1 MSASHVL
8 AKGPLSSAIGQ
19 WAFVGLGA
27 YALAGGEA
35 LRDAAVQTA
44 SVAAQLAAGVP
55 LSAIL
60 QASGTGGSNN
70 HAAGAAGAAAAAPAP
85 IIIHTSSG
93 SSSGGGKLLTE
104 RPLVLLVQLTLG
116 AGLCWGSYIVLS
128 TVLPEQIKE
137 MLPVTRKFFDA
148 AVTSLGKGIL
158 QVKESLGEQ
167 ILGLSTKQD
176 ELSEQQSET
185 HAEVLSVRNDLGEVK
200 FDLNA
205 IADTVE
211 RCEASL
217 TDAERRQSYTARG
230 VRLLVRCVGAM
241 MPGNARLASELDRFA
256 QQGDELGFQDDSA
269 EHSEGDFHKSTQS
282 LPAIQQGGQQH
293 GYPALPQCTPGGNH
307 HNSTPMIMSHR
318 SRSAGDNPQMGRTPS
333 YVTPN
338 VARALTDAD
347 GTVSSVDTSGDPEC
361 AGHEHEPVS
370 TPMTKSAAAALPP
383 PTPQDLDEVRLLLD
397 MVRRGGTVSVK

>member
-1 MSASHVL
+1 MSASQVL
-8 AKGPLSSAIGQ
+8 AKGPLSSALGQ

-35 LRDAAVQTA
+35 LKDVASKTA
-44 SVAAQLAAGVP
+44 TITAQLAAGVP
-55 LSAIL
+55 LSTIL
-60 QASGTGGSNN
+60 EANSKSSSNN
-70 HAAGAAGAAAAAPAP
+70 ATAASAAIPAP
-85 IIIHTSSG
+85 IVIHTG
-93 SSSGGGKLLTE
+93 SSSSDSGKLLTDK
-104 RPLVLLVQLTLG
+104 PLIFLVQLTLG
-116 AGLCWGSYIVLS
+116 AGLCWGSYIIFSNL
-128 TVLPEQIKE
+128 LPEQIKE

-148 AVTSLGKGIL
+148 AITSLGKGIL

-167 ILGLSTKQD
+167 ILGLSAKQD
-176 ELSEQQSET
+176 ELSEQQTET
-185 HAEVLSVRNDLGEVK
+185 HNEVLSVRNDLGEVK

-217 TDAERRQSYTARG
+217 TTAERRQSYTARG

-256 QQGDELGFQDDSA
+256 QQGDEMGFHDDGTVSNA
-269 EHSEGDFHKSTQS
+269 NGEGSVPS
-282 LPAIQQGGQQH
+282 LPAIEQG
-293 GYPALPQCTPGGNH
+293 GYPALPQCTPGTNRSH
-307 HNSTPMIMSHR
+307 STPMMSHR
-318 SRSAGDNPQMGRTPS
+318 ENPQMGRTPS

-338 VARALTDAD
+338 VARALNCDSGN
-347 GTVSSVDTSGDPEC
+347 GTVSSVDTANDPEC
-361 AGHEHEPVS
+361 AGHEPVT
-370 TPMTKSAAAALPP
+370 TPMTTGTATGSKSALPP

>member
-1 MSASHVL
+1 MSASQVL
-8 AKGPLSSAIGQ
+8 AKGPLSSALGQ

-35 LRDAAVQTA
+35 LKDVASKTA
-44 SVAAQLAAGVP
+44 TITAQLAAGVP
-55 LSAIL
+55 LSTIL
-60 QASGTGGSNN
+60 EANSKSSSKGNAT
-70 HAAGAAGAAAAAPAP
+70 AAAIPAP
-85 IIIHTSSG
+85 IVIHTSG
-93 SSSGGGKLLTE
+93 SSSDSSGKLLTDK
-104 RPLVLLVQLTLG
+104 PLIFLVQLTLG
-116 AGLCWGSYIVLS
+116 AGLCWGSYIVFSNL
-128 TVLPEQIKE
+128 LPEQIKE

-167 ILGLSTKQD
+167 ILGLSAKQD
-176 ELSEQQSET
+176 ELSEQQTET
-185 HAEVLSVRNDLGEVK
+185 HQEVLSVRNDLGEVK

-217 TDAERRQSYTARG
+217 THAERRQSYTARG

-256 QQGDELGFQDDSA
+256 QQGDEMGFQDDSD
-269 EHSEGDFHKSTQS
+269 SDFQKSSQS
-282 LPAIQQGGQQH
+282 LAAIEGPGS
-293 GYPALPQCTPGGNH
+293 YPALPQCTPGTTGTGRSH
-307 HNSTPMIMSHR
+307 STPMTSAR
-318 SRSAGDNPQMGRTPS
+318 SRSAGENPQMGRTPS

-338 VARALTDAD
+338 VARALNCGVGGGGDN
-347 GTVSSVDTSGDPEC
+347 GTVSSVDTAGDPEC
-361 AGHEHEPVS
+361 AGHEPVT
-370 TPMTKSAAAALPP
+370 TPMTAPGTGGKGALPP